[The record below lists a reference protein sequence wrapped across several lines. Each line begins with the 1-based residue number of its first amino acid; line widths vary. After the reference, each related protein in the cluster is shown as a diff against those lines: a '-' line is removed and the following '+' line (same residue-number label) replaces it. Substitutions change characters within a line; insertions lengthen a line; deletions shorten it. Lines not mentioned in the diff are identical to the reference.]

1 MDNTLMSAEDVRTVL
16 WLLTQRQ
23 LEKLSA
29 ASGVPL
35 STLGKIRRG
44 ETQNPGLETVRKFLP
59 HLPAVRD
66 EVA

>member
-16 WLLTQRQ
+16 GLLTQRQ
-23 LEKLSA
+23 LERLSA

-44 ETQNPGLETVRKFLP
+44 ETLNPGLETVRKFFP
-59 HLPAVRD
+59 HLPAVR
-66 EVA
+66 EEAA

>member
-16 WLLTQRQ
+16 GLLTQRQ

-44 ETQNPGLETVRKFLP
+44 ETLNPGLETVRKVLP
-59 HLPAVRD
+59 HLAAAQEQR
-66 EVA
+66 

>member
-16 WLLTQRQ
+16 GLLTQRQ
-23 LEKLSA
+23 LERLSA

>member
-16 WLLTQRQ
+16 GLLTQRQ

-44 ETQNPGLETVRKFLP
+44 ETLNPGLETVRRFLP
-59 HLPAVRD
+59 HLPAAQ
-66 EVA
+66 EAA